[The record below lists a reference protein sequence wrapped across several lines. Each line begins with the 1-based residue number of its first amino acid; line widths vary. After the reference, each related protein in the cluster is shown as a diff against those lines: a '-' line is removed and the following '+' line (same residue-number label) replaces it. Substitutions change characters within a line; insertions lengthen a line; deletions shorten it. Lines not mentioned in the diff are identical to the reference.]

1 MLIAQSQRA
10 QPPEWSTYYLTLFA
24 AKWMDLSS
32 ILMTLDKM
40 RIEGDSGHLKV
51 VSKCENAQVRA
62 AKVQF

>member
-1 MLIAQSQRA
+1 
-10 QPPEWSTYYLTLFA
+10 
-24 AKWMDLSS
+24 
-32 ILMTLDKM
+32 MTLDKM